1 MAVISFTAL
10 KDFTF
15 VRLRTAAAWLILVAC
30 SVHAQEDAHVPEE
43 AAEPSSHS
51 RKSEGPP
58 AAVLSVDRTESA
70 PEDRPVLSVN
80 QTERNESD
88 ADKPVLFID
97 PSGPTP
103 AQSPL
108 EQGIS
113 PDQTA
118 VPEEDGAS
126 KPTDEKG
133 IQERKK
139 WGLQLRSR
147 VGIAYD
153 DNIFISNTNRVADT
167 ILTVTGGISLIYGD
181 WRSQSENF
189 LVADYEASGI
199 FYFENSDENALNQV
213 ASLMGQYRVQRLTMQ
228 LRSQYMYLTGA
239 ERDVGD
245 LATRNLINN
254 SLRFAYDVSGKTT
267 LTAEGFANLALYKTL
282 FNSYEFGAKA
292 GAEYQ
297 ILQKIRV
304 GPEAVIGFL
313 NVTDSPLQVYEQ
325 IRARATYNATGKISF
340 EGSAGVEFRQF
351 DSESRT
357 YFVFSLTAN
366 YRPFDGTVIA
376 LHGYRNIYGSAALE
390 GQDFI
395 ATGIEF
401 SSTQRFFQR
410 FYLTVATGYENDEYI
425 AVAEDVQAGRVDN
438 FVFIRPSLAFAFTK
452 WASISVFYEFRKNF
466 SNEFEFAF
474 YDNRVGAALAI
485 QL

>member
-1 MAVISFTAL
+1 
-10 KDFTF
+10 
-15 VRLRTAAAWLILVAC
+15 
-30 SVHAQEDAHVPEE
+30 
-43 AAEPSSHS
+43 
-51 RKSEGPP
+51 
-58 AAVLSVDRTESA
+58 
-70 PEDRPVLSVN
+70 
-80 QTERNESD
+80 
-88 ADKPVLFID
+88 
-97 PSGPTP
+97 
-103 AQSPL
+103 
-108 EQGIS
+108 
-113 PDQTA
+113 
-118 VPEEDGAS
+118 
-126 KPTDEKG
+126 
-133 IQERKK
+133 
-139 WGLQLRSR
+139 
-147 VGIAYD
+147 
-153 DNIFISNTNRVADT
+153 
-167 ILTVTGGISLIYGD
+167 
-181 WRSQSENF
+181 
-189 LVADYEASGI
+189 
-199 FYFENSDENALNQV
+199 
-213 ASLMGQYRVQRLTMQ
+213 MGQYRIQRLTMQ

-267 LTAEGFANLALYKTL
+267 LTAEGFANLALYKAL

-297 ILQKIRV
+297 ILQKIGV

-313 NVTDSPLQVYEQ
+313 NVTDSPFQVYEQ

-366 YRPFDGTVIA
+366 YRPFDGTVIT
-376 LHGYRNIYGSAALE
+376 LRGYRNIYGSAALE

-401 SSTQRFFQR
+401 SSTQRFFHR
-410 FYLTVATGYENDEYI
+410 LYLTVATGYENDEYI
-425 AVAEDVQAGRVDN
+425 AVAADTQAGRVDN
-438 FVFIRPSLAFAFTK
+438 FVFIRPALAFAFTK
-452 WASISVFYEFRKNF
+452 WGSISVFYEFRKNF